1 VCGVVSTN
9 GNGAGSGDCEDAE
22 REGCRYPTDI
32 SADAREQSYAPT
44 VTAVSWS
51 WRELPVLEAILRLG
65 RLDQIATL
73 ETIAAE
79 AILHLDDVR
88 DGVVGLVDD
97 GYLETLEIT
106 TDGGARTTVVSPGP
120 GLRSILHSP
129 RRLGSLPRA
138 PAP

>member
-1 VCGVVSTN
+1 MVSTN
-9 GNGAGSGDCEDAE
+9 GNGAGSGGCEDVE
-22 REGCRYPTDI
+22 REGCRYPTEI
-32 SADAREQSYAPT
+32 SADAPEESYAPA

-51 WRELPVLEAILRLG
+51 WRELPVLEAVLRLE
-65 RLDQIATL
+65 RLDQIATP

-88 DGVVGLVDD
+88 DGVVCLVDD

-106 TDGGARTTVVSPGP
+106 TDAGARTTIVSPGP

-129 RRLGSLPRA
+129 RRRASLPRA